1 MQPTILL
8 LVGTSSAGKS
18 TLAKH
23 LQDDL
28 SEHYLLLG
36 LDDVFRMVSRRWGG
50 GPGGPLSVQG
60 FRYDRET
67 VPQAQVIRYGP
78 VGRRVL
84 DGMQRAVAAFAQAGN
99 HLIVD
104 EMLLDERV
112 LAGWV
117 KHLKRFQTYLIK
129 VTATLTVLEQ
139 REQQRGNASGLARG
153 HLQANDLR
161 YFDFLMDTTEK
172 PARACAQEIIHW
184 MTTMPEPTALHQYEE
199 HFRLL

>member
-23 LQDDL
+23 LQDNL
-28 SEHYLLLG
+28 SEHYLLIG

-50 GPGGPLSVQG
+50 GLGGPFSVQG

-84 DGMQRAVAAFAQAGN
+84 DGMQRAVAAFAGAGN

-117 KHLKRFQTYLIK
+117 KHLKHFQAYLIK
-129 VTATLTVLEQ
+129 VTAPLQVLEQ
-139 REQQRGNASGLARG
+139 REQRRGNAQGLARG
-153 HLQANDLR
+153 HLKANDVR
-161 YFDFLMDTTEK
+161 YFDFLIDTTDK
-172 PARACAQEIIHW
+172 NPRTCAEEISHW
-184 MTTMPEPTALHQYEE
+184 LTTMPEPTALHQYEE
-199 HFRLL
+199 HFRLV

>member
-1 MQPTILL
+1 
-8 LVGTSSAGKS
+8 
-18 TLAKH
+18 
-23 LQDDL
+23 
-28 SEHYLLLG
+28 
-36 LDDVFRMVSRRWGG
+36 MVSRQWGG
-50 GPGGPLSVQG
+50 GLGSPLSTQG

-117 KHLKRFQTYLIK
+117 KHLKRFQAYLIK
-129 VTATLTVLEQ
+129 VIATLQVLEQ
-139 REQQRGNASGLARG
+139 REQQRGNTRGLARG
-153 HLQANDLR
+153 HPQANDVA
-161 YFDFLMDTTEK
+161 YFDFLSDTTEK
-172 PARACAQEIIHW
+172 HPRACAQEISHW
-184 MTTMPEPTALHQYEE
+184 LTRMPEPTALH
-199 HFRLL
+199 